1 MHEVIFQGT
10 FFQGTFLQFSL
21 LLTTWKLIGLVGTAM
36 FAGRWLVQWLAT
48 KRAGRVVM
56 PRMFW
61 YMSVVGSLM
70 TLSYFV
76 WGKNDAVGIL
86 GNLFPSFV
94 ACYNLWRDIKPKTP
108 PAPEPVSA

>member
-1 MHEVIFQGT
+1 MNQVIFQAT
-10 FFQGTFLQFSL
+10 FFEGSRIAFTVV
-21 LLTTWKLIGLVGTAM
+21 LTAWKLIGLVGTAM

-70 TLSYFV
+70 TLTYFV

-94 ACYNLWRDIKPKTP
+94 ACYNLWRDIRPKHP
-108 PAPEPVSA
+108 PMAEAKA

>member
-1 MHEVIFQGT
+1 MDDVLFRGTLFGASVVIT
-10 FFQGTFLQFSL
+10 A
-21 LLTTWKLIGLVGTAM
+21 WKLVGYSGTVM
-36 FAGRWLVQWLAT
+36 FGGRWLVQWWAAR
-48 KRAGRVVM
+48 RAGRVVV

-76 WGKNDAVGIL
+76 WGKNDSVGIL

-94 ACYNLWRDIKPKTP
+94 ASYNLWLDISHRGWNRDKAAAT
-108 PAPEPVSA
+108 